1 MHFGLGGRQCIGK
14 TVATTNIYK
23 LISTLLREFHFEL
36 ADRQETIDV
45 RKGLYSG
52 LIPEMA
58 SVGISDLKAPLLV
71 KAQARNKLG

>member
-23 LISTLLREFHFEL
+23 LMSTLLREFHFEL
-36 ADRQETIDV
+36 ADEEETLRV
-45 RKGLYSG
+45 QRGLYRG
-52 LIPEMA
+52 QIPDLV